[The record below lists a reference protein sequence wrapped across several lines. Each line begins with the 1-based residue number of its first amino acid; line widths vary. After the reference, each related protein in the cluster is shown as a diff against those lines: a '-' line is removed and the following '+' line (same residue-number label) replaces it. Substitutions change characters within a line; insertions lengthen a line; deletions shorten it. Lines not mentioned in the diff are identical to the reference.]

1 MLQAVTMR
9 TTQQV
14 VPLTQIRR
22 LLVRGRYGVEFDAR
36 SNMSLNTVS
45 NSEPIFP
52 APPPVVAHAITNK
65 AMIAATSNISA
76 YSVVAWPRERC
87 VE

>member
-1 MLQAVTMR
+1 MLRAVVVR
-9 TTQQV
+9 TKQPE
-14 VPLTQIRR
+14 VPLTQIRQ
-22 LLVRGRYGVEFDAR
+22 LLVRCPYGVEFDAR
-36 SNMSLNTVS
+36 LNTSLNTVS

-52 APPPVVAHAITNK
+52 PPPPVVAHAITNK